1 MTGFGNTEKEAAL
14 KIIEECYQAFEA
26 RGIQGINDLETRY
39 ANEVSRYRKMSQD
52 EAPDHYCCFWAMH
65 NKIYEGKSIT
75 EFTIHH
81 INKKSGLASGG
92 RSLLVTQWILTID
105 EINGALVYEMK
116 DSLNNQ

>member
-1 MTGFGNTEKEAAL
+1 MIGFGGTEKEAAL

-26 RGIQGINDLETRY
+26 RGIQGINDLEKRY
-39 ANEVSRYRKMSQD
+39 AEDRSETEPQIAIVISGT
-52 EAPDHYCCFWAMH
+52 MH

-75 EFTIHH
+75 EFFIHH
-81 INKKSGLASGG
+81 INKKPGLASGE

-105 EINGALVYEMK
+105 EINGALVYRLE

>member
-1 MTGFGNTEKEAAL
+1 MIGIGNTEKDAAL

-26 RGIQGINDLETRY
+26 KGIQGIYDLEKRY
-39 ANEVSRYRKMSQD
+39 AEDEVSRAS
-52 EAPDHYCCFWAMH
+52 DHYCCFWAMH

-81 INKKSGLASGG
+81 INKKPGLTSGG

-105 EINGALVYEMK
+105 EINGALIYCLE

>member
-26 RGIQGINDLETRY
+26 RGIQGIYDLQMRY
-39 ANEVSRYRKMSQD
+39 ANEVSRYRKMSRD
-52 EAPDHYCCFWAMH
+52 EAPDRYYCFWAMH

-81 INKKSGLASGG
+81 INKRSELASDG
-92 RSLLVTQWILTID
+92 RSLLVTRWILTVD
-105 EINGALVYEMK
+105 EVNGALIYRLE
-116 DSLNNQ
+116 DSLDNQ